1 MHPAGVPVASN
12 VAGWEHFAHDADIG
26 LRCFGRTMAEAFEQS
41 AVALTAIVTE
51 APVVPGQEV
60 SVSCVNAVVLAVE
73 QAGLASRVARL
84 RPLICIK
91 G

>member
-1 MHPAGVPVASN
+1 MLPARVPRTA
-12 VAGWEHFAHDADIG
+12 AGWEHFAHDAEVG
-26 LRCFGRTMAEAFEQS
+26 MRGFGRTMAEAFEQS
-41 AVALTAIVTE
+41 AVALIAIVAE
-51 APVVPGQEV
+51 MPVVPRQKV
-60 SVSCVNAVVLAVE
+60 TVTCVNAVVLAAA